1 MERTRVSH
9 KPSHRHLYEVP
20 SSPADTQA
28 EAIDSLS
35 RIVAE
40 GAPAVAAHMERTGR
54 LATAF
59 VKELGLGDPL
69 ARVIV
74 ATARLHDIG
83 KLGVPPWIMEKAA
96 PLTAFEMGVMRD
108 HTLIGQELLERRR
121 DLLPIG
127 TLVRSTHEW
136 WDGSGYPDGLRG
148 AAIPLPSRIV
158 AICDAFD
165 AMTKPRSYS
174 PSMSIQE
181 AMAELQRGAG
191 AQFDPGAVEVFCSLF
206 ESRFDRWA
214 KGA

>member
-1 MERTRVSH
+1 VSH
-9 KPSHRHLYEVP
+9 IPSRPHLYEVP
-20 SSPADTQA
+20 SPPADPQA
-28 EAIDSLS
+28 EAIDTLL
-35 RIVAE
+35 RLAAD
-40 GAPAVAAHMERTGR
+40 GAPDVAAHMERTGR

-59 VKELGLGDPL
+59 VKELGLGAPL
-69 ARVIV
+69 ARLVV

-83 KLGVPPWIMEKAA
+83 KLGVPPWIMEKPA
-96 PLTAFEMGVMRD
+96 PLTAFELRVMRE
-108 HTLIGQELLERRR
+108 HTQIGQELLERRR
-121 DLLPIG
+121 ELLPLG

-174 PSMSIQE
+174 PSMSIQAALE
-181 AMAELQRGAG
+181 ELQRGAS

-206 ESRFDRWA
+206 ASRFDRWA

>member
-1 MERTRVSH
+1 MSH
-9 KPSHRHLYEVP
+9 IPSQRHLYEVP
-20 SSPADTQA
+20 SPPGDPQA
-28 EAIDSLS
+28 EAIDTLS
-35 RIVAE
+35 RVVAD
-40 GAPAVAAHMERTGR
+40 GAPDVAAHMERTGR
-54 LATAF
+54 LAAAF
-59 VKELGLGDPL
+59 VKELGLGQPL
-69 ARVIV
+69 ARVVI

-83 KLGVPPWIMEKAA
+83 KLGVPPWIMEKSA
-96 PLTAFEMGVMRD
+96 PLTAFEMRVMRE

-121 DLLPIG
+121 ELLPLG

-148 AAIPLPSRIV
+148 ASIPLPSRIV

-174 PSMSIQE
+174 PSMSISAALE
-181 AMAELQRGAG
+181 ELERGAG
-191 AQFDPGAVEVFCSLF
+191 AQFDPGAVEVFCRLF

>member
-1 MERTRVSH
+1 VSH
-9 KPSHRHLYEVP
+9 IPSRPHLYEVP
-20 SSPADTQA
+20 SPPGDAQA
-28 EAIDSLS
+28 EAIDTLC
-35 RIVAE
+35 RVAAE
-40 GAPAVAAHMERTGR
+40 SAPDVAAHMQRTGR
-54 LATAF
+54 LAAAV
-59 VKELGLGDPL
+59 VKELGLGGPL
-69 ARVIV
+69 ARLVV

-83 KLGVPPWIMEKAA
+83 KLGVPPGIMEKKG
-96 PLTAFEMGVMRD
+96 PLTAFELRVMRE

-121 DLLPIG
+121 ELLSLGP
-127 TLVRSTHEW
+127 LVRSTHEW

-174 PSMSIQE
+174 PSMSIQG
-181 AMAELQRGAG
+181 ALGELERGAG

-214 KGA
+214 TGA

>member
-1 MERTRVSH
+1 MSH
-9 KPSHRHLYEVP
+9 IPSRPHLYEVP
-20 SSPADTQA
+20 SPPGDPQADAIATLCGVAA
-28 EAIDSLS
+28 ES
-35 RIVAE
+35 
-40 GAPAVAAHMERTGR
+40 APDVAAHMERTGR
-54 LATAF
+54 LAAAF
-59 VKELGLGDPL
+59 VKELGLGEPL
-69 ARVIV
+69 ARLVV

-83 KLGVPPWIMEKAA
+83 KLGVPPWVMEKEG
-96 PLTAFEMGVMRD
+96 PLTQFELRVMRE

-121 DLLPIG
+121 ELLSIG
-127 TLVRSTHEW
+127 PLVRSTHER

-174 PSMSIQE
+174 PSMSIQ
-181 AMAELQRGAG
+181 AALAELQRGAG
-191 AQFDPGAVEVFCSLF
+191 AQFDPGVVEVFCSLF

>member
-9 KPSHRHLYEVP
+9 KPSHPHLYEVP

-28 EAIDSLS
+28 EAIDTLS
-35 RIVAE
+35 RLVAE
-40 GAPAVAAHMERTGR
+40 GAPDVAAHMERTGR

-59 VKELGLGDPL
+59 VKELGLGEPL
-69 ARVIV
+69 ARRVV
-74 ATARLHDIG
+74 AAARLHDIG
-83 KLGVPPWIMEKAA
+83 KLGVPPWIMEKKG
-96 PLTAFEMGVMRD
+96 PLTAFELRVMRE
-108 HTLIGQELLERRR
+108 HTMIGQELLERRR
-121 DLLPIG
+121 ELLPIG

-174 PSMSIQE
+174 PSMSIQ
-181 AMAELQRGAG
+181 AALAELERGAG

-206 ESRFDRWA
+206 ESRFDRRA

>member
-1 MERTRVSH
+1 MSH
-9 KPSHRHLYEVP
+9 IPSRPDLYQVP
-20 SSPADTQA
+20 APPADPQA
-28 EAIDSLS
+28 EAIDTLC
-35 RIVAE
+35 RVAAE
-40 GAPAVAAHMERTGR
+40 SAPDVAAHMERTGR
-54 LATAF
+54 LAAAF
-59 VKELGLGDPL
+59 VKELDLAEPL
-69 ARVIV
+69 ARLVM

-83 KLGVPPWIMEKAA
+83 KLGVPPWIMEKTG
-96 PLTAFEMGVMRD
+96 PLTAFELGVMRQ

-121 DLLPIG
+121 ELLSIG
-127 TLVRSTHEW
+127 TLVRSTHER

-174 PSMSIQE
+174 HSMSIQ
-181 AMAELQRGAG
+181 AALAELHRDAG

>member
-1 MERTRVSH
+1 VSH
-9 KPSHRHLYEVP
+9 KPSRRHLREVP
-20 SSPADTQA
+20 SVQLDMQE
-28 EAIDSLS
+28 EAIATLAKLAADSHP
-35 RIVAE
+35 E
-40 GAPAVAAHMERTGR
+40 VAAHMERTGR

-59 VKELGLGDPL
+59 VKELGLGEPL
-69 ARVIV
+69 ARLVV

-96 PLTAFEMGVMRD
+96 PLTAFEFRVMRE

-121 DLLPIG
+121 ELLPIG

-148 AAIPLPSRIV
+148 AAIPLPARIV

-174 PSMSIQE
+174 ASMSIS
-181 AMAELQRGAG
+181 AALTELERCAG
-191 AQFDPGAVEVFCSLF
+191 TQFDPGAVRVFCGLF
-206 ESRFDRWA
+206 ESRFDHWA

>member
-1 MERTRVSH
+1 VSH
-9 KPSHRHLYEVP
+9 IPSGPHLYEVP
-20 SSPADTQA
+20 TPPADPQA
-28 EAIDSLS
+28 EAIDTLL
-35 RIVAE
+35 RLAAD
-40 GAPAVAAHMERTGR
+40 GAPDVAAHMERTGR
-54 LATAF
+54 LAAAF
-59 VKELGLGDPL
+59 VKELDLGAPL
-69 ARVIV
+69 ARLVV

-83 KLGVPPWIMEKAA
+83 KLGVPPGIMEKPA
-96 PLTAFEMGVMRD
+96 PLTAFELRVIRE

-121 DLLPIG
+121 ELLPLG
-127 TLVRSTHEW
+127 TLVRATHEW

-174 PSMSIQE
+174 PSMSIQ
-181 AMAELQRGAG
+181 AALAELDRGAG